1 MKKVGFLF
9 FYSLIASSPFLFAA
23 EQANTPASSS
33 STSTSSS
40 SSSSSSA
47 IQGIAGGVKKIAYEG
62 PKDFTKE
69 TAKGAAKKPPI
80 VNVVEGVN
88 KGTEKFLD
96 HTLKG
101 AYKVATLGR
110 GELSSY
116 EIEEPRKGSDDTT
129 KIKIKIP
136 GT

>member
-1 MKKVGFLF
+1 MKKLTVFFASFLIV
-9 FYSLIASSPFLFAA
+9 SNPLLLAT
-23 EQANTPASSS
+23 EQGSTASSS
-33 STSTSSS
+33 STS
-40 SSSSSSA
+40 SA
-47 IQGIAGGVKKIAYEG
+47 HGIAGGVKRVVYEG
-62 PKDFTKE
+62 PKDFAKE
-69 TAKGAAKKPPI
+69 TVKEAAKKPPI

-88 KGTEKFLD
+88 KGTEKLLD

-101 AYKVATLGR
+101 AYKVATLGK
-110 GELSSY
+110 GELNSY

>member
-1 MKKVGFLF
+1 MKKTAIFLSCLMF
-9 FYSLIASSPFLFAA
+9 SSSPLIFAA
-23 EQANTPASSS
+23 GQEN
-33 STSTSSS
+33 TSSS
-40 SSSSSSA
+40 SSSPV
-47 IQGIAGGVKKIAYEG
+47 QGVAGGVKKVVYEG

-69 TAKGAAKKPPI
+69 TLKGAQEKPHI

-88 KGTEKFLD
+88 KGTEKLLD

-101 AYKVATLGR
+101 AYKVATLGQ
-110 GELSSY
+110 GDLKSY

>member
-1 MKKVGFLF
+1 MKKLVFLL
-9 FYSLIASSPFLFAA
+9 SCLMMASTFPAFATD
-23 EQANTPASSS
+23 QGSSS
-33 STSTSSS
+33 G
-40 SSSSSSA
+40 SSA
-47 IQGIAGGVKKIAYEG
+47 IRGMAGGVKKVVYEG

-69 TAKGAAKKPPI
+69 TAKEAVKKPPI

-88 KGTEKFLD
+88 KGTEKLLD
-96 HTLKG
+96 RTVKG
-101 AYKVATLGR
+101 AYKVATFGKGNLK
-110 GELSSY
+110 SY

>member
-1 MKKVGFLF
+1 MKK
-9 FYSLIASSPFLFAA
+9 IALLLSCLMIPPQPFLFAA
-23 EQANTPASSS
+23 KEGNA
-33 STSTSSS
+33 STSSS
-40 SSSSSSA
+40 PSPLR
-47 IQGIAGGVKKIAYEG
+47 GVAGGVKKVVYEG

-69 TAKGAAKKPPI
+69 TIKEVPKKPPI

-88 KGTEKFLD
+88 KGTEKLLD
-96 HTLKG
+96 HTIKG
-101 AYKVATLGR
+101 AYKVATLGQ
-110 GELSSY
+110 GDLKSY